1 MFEFSDVGKALA
13 LVPGVYFES
22 EDGYG
27 LRANIG
33 IRGTIP
39 HRSEKITLMEDGIL
53 IAPAPISS
61 PAAYYT
67 PTFGR
72 MSGIEVLKGPSA
84 LTQGP
89 LTIGGAVNLIST
101 PIPTENAGTL
111 NLEMGQDG
119 NRKVH
124 AHYGGNSDALGYLV
138 EVYDHTSDGFSE
150 IASNFRETITG
161 MLSLIHI

>member
-22 EDGYG
+22 EDAYG

-33 IRGTIP
+33 VRGTIP

-111 NLEMGQDG
+111 NLEM
-119 NRKVH
+119 
-124 AHYGGNSDALGYLV
+124 
-138 EVYDHTSDGFSE
+138 
-150 IASNFRETITG
+150 
-161 MLSLIHI
+161 LSLIHI